1 LARVLLLLD
10 SDDVSRALIA
20 GEEILSVLGIEE
32 FSQRLDAT
40 DDEQQI
46 VLAFECEHR
55 VNEIVPRAAAS
66 AVAPAAGSTTW
77 WISSTGSRPR
87 PATDARVGSPII

>member
-10 SDDVSRALIA
+10 SDDVSRALVA

-40 DDEQQI
+40 
-46 VLAFECEHR
+46 
-55 VNEIVPRAAAS
+55 
-66 AVAPAAGSTTW
+66 
-77 WISSTGSRPR
+77 
-87 PATDARVGSPII
+87 II